1 MTLSLSSLAD
11 RVTGHAG
18 AAPGDRGIAG
28 ALANLAYAAIRPLR
42 HRMHYQR
49 ILGELARLDDD
60 VLSDIGLARWDI
72 GIYAHQRAALR
83 WPVRS
88 SLKAGLSEVTA
99 SLWRALERGRERR
112 KTNKDLMMLDDRALK
127 EIGLYRCQVPWIIEE
142 LVRHMSDFDNVAT
155 ARSPSA
161 RDVERA
167 GIGRKPSRTPAPVGA
182 VTGTGRE
189 MPANDDRMRKAS

>member
-1 MTLSLSSLAD
+1 
-11 RVTGHAG
+11 
-18 AAPGDRGIAG
+18 
-28 ALANLAYAAIRPLR
+28 
-42 HRMHYQR
+42 
-49 ILGELARLDDD
+49 
-60 VLSDIGLARWDI
+60 
-72 GIYAHQRAALR
+72 
-83 WPVRS
+83 
-88 SLKAGLSEVTA
+88 
-99 SLWRALERGRERR
+99 
-112 KTNKDLMMLDDRALK
+112 MLDDRALK